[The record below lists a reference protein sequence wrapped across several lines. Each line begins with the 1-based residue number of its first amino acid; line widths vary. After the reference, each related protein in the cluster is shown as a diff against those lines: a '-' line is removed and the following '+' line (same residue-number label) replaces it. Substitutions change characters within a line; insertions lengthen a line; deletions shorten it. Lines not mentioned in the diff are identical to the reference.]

1 MRACNKCGITLRGSD
16 QEGDICLTCLSSLTP
31 HCNFDQGYS
40 TIEGCIRQTT
50 KQPIEKPKP
59 MKILP
64 DQIDLCSFP
73 FQDKGNW
80 HNATILYFTDD
91 TYTIH
96 QYDDHYDISKEEA
109 DEYCDEHEQ
118 RIKEYAQF
126 VHKTGTDPLRNYYV
140 NRTETKKSEV
150 KVQYGLYIGVEEQG
164 LQVTQVEFEGVTYGR
179 LEIHKLPSEVKD
191 YLLIEYANCRYY
203 LDGIQRKDLYDAC
216 YEVTDNS
223 FKCMIEYEV
232 DRPSDVIKKELIE
245 ITKL

>member
-1 MRACNKCGITLRGSD
+1 MI
-16 QEGDICLTCLSSLTP
+16 
-31 HCNFDQGYS
+31 
-40 TIEGCIRQTT
+40 
-50 KQPIEKPKP
+50 
-59 MKILP
+59 ILP

-80 HNATILYFTDD
+80 HNATICYFTDD

-126 VHKTGTDPLRNYYV
+126 VHKTGTDPLGNYYV

-150 KVQYGLYIGVEEQG
+150 KVQYGLYIGVEERG
-164 LQVTQVEFEGVTYGR
+164 VQVTQVEFEGVTYGR
-179 LEIHKLPSEVKD
+179 LEIHKLPSKVKD
-191 YLLIEYANCRYY
+191 YLHIEYAYCRYY
-203 LDGIQRKDLYDAC
+203 LDSIQRKDLYDYDNC
-216 YEVTDNS
+216 YDVTDNS
-223 FKCMIEYEV
+223 FKCMIEYKV
-232 DRPSDVIKKELIE
+232 DRPSDVIKKELRE